1 MSQKNRVYVCAECG
15 FVFPDELAGLIE
27 EGTQVYCE
35 HCGRPFTLEGKS
47 FVKMESKPP
56 ERWEYPRSF
65 KKPRKKVKTYPTLNK
80 AIQTLNKFSYIV
92 ILISALASL
101 GLMIRIFWNPGEW
114 QLIII
119 RQSFV
124 GLAGILIA
132 IIDNKYICKKIK
144 NGNYGEVIVDSITF
158 GILGCIIFGSG
169 VFLLLKGVLVI
180 IFILLNKKNQEMEF
194 YDIGLLIKNSL
205 NNFSAKAGGV
215 IIIFALVVVFGG
227 PIKFEGIPLIYYL
240 LYFSL
245 SNFLKILP
253 RLLVIGIFLI
263 IALSALIT
271 DHRLKDKIKYKQYFK
286 IKDGV
291 RTIILGIL
299 GVMFLAAGIFILIKG
314 ALLIILHIA
323 KPEIPKDKEFQNKIE
338 QRKEELKFKAD
349 ADKKERKTSPTLEEI
364 EPELIFKQKEHG
376 VEKEEKIKSE
386 IIKIKEE
393 EKEEDKKK
401 EEIEKKEK
409 EKIEEKEKEIEI
421 KLHESLLPVK
431 NEKDKK
437 LVKEYFAKIFAV
449 LSKDIRENIKDLKI
463 PKKEKREILRELA
476 FLTKEQQ
483 IKYIEAIVN
492 LYQERIPKKLIE
504 KIRSL
509 PNVKPEHYEKII
521 EQLKYMD
528 SEEQIQFIQFLEK
541 LA

>member
-15 FVFPDELAGLIE
+15 YVFPDELAGLIE

-35 HCGRPFTLEGKS
+35 NCGRPFTLEGKS
-47 FVKMESKPP
+47 FVKMEIKPP
-56 ERWEYPRSF
+56 EKWEYPRSF
-65 KKPRKKVKTYPTLNK
+65 KKPKKKVKTYPTLNK
-80 AIQTLNKFSYIV
+80 AIQILNKFSYII
-92 ILISALASL
+92 ILIGALASL
-101 GLMIRIFWNPGEW
+101 GLMVRIFWNPSEW

-119 RQSFV
+119 RQSII
-124 GLAGILIA
+124 GLAGIIIA
-132 IIDNKYICKKIK
+132 IIDNEYICKKIK
-144 NGNYGEVIVDSITF
+144 NGNYGEIIVDSLAF

-180 IFILLNKKNQEMEF
+180 IFILLNKKNQEMDF
-194 YDIGLLIKNSL
+194 YEIGLLIKNSI
-205 NNFSAKAGGV
+205 NNFSAKAGGI

-227 PIKFEGIPLIYYL
+227 PIKFEGIPIIYYL
-240 LYFSL
+240 LYFSP

-253 RLLVIGIFLI
+253 RLLVIGIFLS
-263 IALSALIT
+263 IALSTLII
-271 DHRLKDKIKYKQYFK
+271 DRRLKDKVKYKQYFK

-299 GVMFLAAGIFILIKG
+299 GVMFFAAGIFILIKG

-323 KPEIPKDKEFQNKIE
+323 KPKIPKEPDLQYKTEEIKDDTILKGEMNKEGQKASKAPEKIE
-338 QRKEELKFKAD
+338 PI
-349 ADKKERKTSPTLEEI
+349 SEI
-364 EPELIFKQKEHG
+364 KVKSES
-376 VEKEEKIKSE
+376 VEKEEEVKEE
-386 IIKIKEE
+386 IIKIK
-393 EKEEDKKK
+393 KEDVKKK
-401 EEIEKKEK
+401 EEIEDKKKEI
-409 EKIEEKEKEIEI
+409 IEEKEKEIEI

-449 LSKDIRENIKDLKI
+449 LSKNIKEKIKDLKI

-521 EQLKYMD
+521 EELKYMD
-528 SEEQIQFIQFLEK
+528 SDEQIQFVQFLEK
-541 LA
+541 FA